1 MKVKKI
7 NNKIFNYIVSL
18 FIFQII
24 AIQVFDLFGISG
36 FAAIPYY
43 RLSNIIFTFFYFLTE
58 ILLKK
63 LTLKN
68 TSVMFIEDIIVSLWF
83 GFTCIELLYGIL
95 LANPLVYLI
104 ADFVYIAFGILIY
117 IIISNMLKFKKK
129 LDFDTINWYA
139 TVIIILSYLVILF
152 DLTVPSILFIVLISL
167 SYFYLIEKKYLKS
180 IIALIPFFLE
190 VSNSNR
196 ALLLVFMAMLLLYFI
211 YRLSIYFKKL
221 DRIIII
227 TLILILILTTY
238 QEIITLSLNF
248 FSENSEIY
256 FRLSQMLDI
265 INEGIDYSSPYHI
278 SVSQRLIEAQIVIS
292 LWTENIFSFIFGS
305 GLGGVIDGK
314 YFIDNAVISSALLGE
329 KSIHNIHLLP
339 FAFIHKYGFLGLIIM
354 ILLIVDFFNS
364 IKKSIRYGSSTIHN
378 FWNILF
384 VLIFIYSIPA
394 ASFLWT
400 SALFWVTM
408 AMKRNQN
415 VLYE

>member
-1 MKVKKI
+1 
-7 NNKIFNYIVSL
+7 
-18 FIFQII
+18 
-24 AIQVFDLFGISG
+24 
-36 FAAIPYY
+36 
-43 RLSNIIFTFFYFLTE
+43 
-58 ILLKK
+58 
-63 LTLKN
+63 
-68 TSVMFIEDIIVSLWF
+68 
-83 GFTCIELLYGIL
+83 
-95 LANPLVYLI
+95 
-104 ADFVYIAFGILIY
+104 
-117 IIISNMLKFKKK
+117 
-129 LDFDTINWYA
+129 
-139 TVIIILSYLVILF
+139 
-152 DLTVPSILFIVLISL
+152 
-167 SYFYLIEKKYLKS
+167 
-180 IIALIPFFLE
+180 
-190 VSNSNR
+190 
-196 ALLLVFMAMLLLYFI
+196 MAMLLLYFI

-339 FAFIHKYGFLGLIIM
+339 FAFIHKYGLLGLIIM
-354 ILLIVDFFNS
+354 ILLIIDFFNS
-364 IKKSIRYGSSTIHN
+364 IKKSIRYDSSTIHN

-400 SALFWVTM
+400 STLFWITM
-408 AMKRNQN
+408 AMKRNQKY
-415 VLYE
+415 YE